1 MDSDLEIVVSQEQE
15 QGLVPVTV
23 YHLKGVIGAHTYE
36 RLETQAAEDF
46 ANGMRNLLLD
56 LSEVTYMSSAGL
68 RALHE
73 IFAMLQADTTEE
85 SNQAMRKGMMAGTFK
100 SPNLKLLKPAPDV
113 LRVIQIQGFDMFLEI
128 LSDYQKAIASF

>member
-1 MDSDLEIVVSQEQE
+1 MDSELEIVVSQEQ
-15 QGLVPVTV
+15 GRVPVTV

-36 RLETQAAEDF
+36 RLETQAAKDLG
-46 ANGMRNLLLD
+46 NGTRHLLLD
-56 LSEVTYMSSAGL
+56 LSGVTYMSSAGL

-73 IFAMLQADTTEE
+73 IFTMLQADTTGE

-100 SPNLKLLKPAPDV
+100 SPNLKLLKPSPDV

-128 LSDYQKAIASF
+128 LPDYQKAVASF

>member
-1 MDSDLEIVVSQEQE
+1 MDSDLEIVVSQE

-68 RALHE
+68 RAFHE
-73 IFAMLQADTTEE
+73 IFAMLRADTTEE

-100 SPNLKLLKPAPDV
+100 SPNLKLLNPSPDV
-113 LRVIQIQGFDMFLEI
+113 LRVIEIQGFDMFLEI